1 MYRSIVDDACR
12 EGPAGLASHT
22 PQIRAALRAV
32 RAPDVATTNSVT
44 SASLGYLSVPT
55 MDGGSFVVDGH
66 TLSFG
71 LAVHDPDTA
80 LPQSPTNDVSVM
92 YVGREQFGPLEDLV
106 VGDEIY
112 WRPTGARVETRFLV
126 TSDQTYDI
134 NVDPTTTATSGLV
147 VVIDTALPNS
157 GQRIVIT
164 AVKAASPTT
173 TDATTA

>member
-22 PQIRAALRAV
+22 PQIRAALQAV

-44 SASLGYLSVPT
+44 SASL
-55 MDGGSFVVDGH
+55 
-66 TLSFG
+66 
-71 LAVHDPDTA
+71 A
-80 LPQSPTNDVSVM
+80 
-92 YVGREQFGPLEDLV
+92 QFGPLEELV

-134 NVDPTTTATSGLV
+134 NVDPATTATSGLV

-173 TDATTA
+173 TDVTTA

>member
-44 SASLGYLSVPT
+44 SASL
-55 MDGGSFVVDGH
+55 
-66 TLSFG
+66 
-71 LAVHDPDTA
+71 
-80 LPQSPTNDVSVM
+80 
-92 YVGREQFGPLEDLV
+92 EQFGPLEELV

-134 NVDPTTTATSGLV
+134 NVDPATTATSGLV

-173 TDATTA
+173 TDVTTA